1 MKKIFTLCCLFVMVM
16 LYACGD
22 SDDNGSGD
30 LTGSELRLVADK
42 TEITNGEGQEVVF
55 TVLLDGKD
63 ITQHAS
69 IINQQTHKPLT
80 KRKFSSEATGQFR
93 FMAYYD
99 ELESEEVTITV
110 KQQQLFSKNILLM
123 QYTGTGCI
131 NCPGFTVKLKDLL
144 TYYPE
149 TMIPMAVHVS
159 IPTFDPYEVGIIAGA
174 LRKKLGVNEAP
185 SVKIDFSLDIDALA
199 ESPDAPSPVGIALN
213 STLEG
218 RRLTLKA
225 MVKSAKHFDGE
236 CKIAVVI
243 CENGIHGTQVGQGEK
258 DYVHNWV
265 VRKYLTDVLGDKMGE
280 GVPSPEKDFENTYTY
295 DIPESM
301 VPENMYAVVYV
312 LDPKDVSLNSRKI
325 EFGKS
330 VDFQYELSE

>member
-80 KRKFSSEATGQFR
+80 KKKFSSEEAGQFR

-123 QYTGTGCI
+123 QYTGTGCPA
-131 NCPGFTVKLKDLL
+131 CPALTVKLKEMLE
-144 TYYPE
+144 YYPE
-149 TMIPMAVHVS
+149 IMIPMAVHVS
-159 IPTFDPYEVGIIAGA
+159 IPIFDPYEVSLVAGA
-174 LRKKLGVNEAP
+174 LRKKLGIDEAP
-185 SVKIDFSLDIDALA
+185 SVRIDFSLDIEVLN
-199 ESPDAPSPVGIALN
+199 ESPDTPSPVGIALN

-225 MVKSAKHFDGE
+225 MVKSVKHFDGE

-243 CENGIHGTQVGQGEK
+243 CENGIHGKQVGQSEE

-280 GVPSPEKDFENTYTY
+280 GLPSPEKDFENTYTY
-295 DIPESM
+295 DIPEGM

-312 LDPKDVSLNSRKI
+312 LNPKDVSLNSRKI